1 MAHVMERIVLEILAV
16 LRAKGNIEPKELDRI
31 LNDANRRAHSSTR
44 RFAKKR
50 IFPYYLDV
58 KDNDP
63 ARWESWNVTPLLERQ
78 FMAAVRM
85 KPRRTASGVATI
97 TVITKPWLC
106 SSNCLYCPADV
117 RMPKSYLADEPA
129 CQRAERNWFDP
140 YLQMAS
146 RLRALVQMGH
156 VTDKV
161 EVIVLGGTW
170 CDYPADYQLWFAS
183 ELFRA
188 LNEAG
193 TPAAARSAERRRA
206 WYERH
211 GMANDADERAAQTAA
226 VQADVEAGRLT
237 YNQAVTQLYGKDA
250 AWQQASACQTVT
262 PAQLEAQQ
270 KANETA
276 AHRMVGLV
284 IETRPDTVTAS
295 RLMLIR
301 RLGCTK
307 VQMGVQSL
315 DKDVL
320 QANRRS
326 IAPEQIADA
335 FTLARLFGF
344 KIHAHFMANLP
355 GSSPAADKADY
366 RRFVTEEP
374 YQPDEIKLYPCALVA
389 GSQLVPRYEAGEWR
403 PYTEEELLDVLASDV
418 LATPPFI
425 RVSRMIRDFSAG
437 DIVAGNKKGNLRQA
451 VDRRVAETCA
461 ATGAR
466 VQEIRTREI
475 GTGSVE
481 RAALQLTCHSYR
493 TSATDERFLQW
504 TAPDGRIAGFLRL
517 SLPDPAFV
525 AAHADELPVAPG
537 EAMIREVHVY
547 GKVAGIGDAG
557 HAAQHTGLGRAL
569 VERACALA
577 SQAGYR
583 RMNVI
588 SSIGTREYYR
598 HLGFADNGLY
608 QQRPL

>member
-1 MAHVMERIVLEILAV
+1 MERVLLEILAV
-16 LRAKGNIEPKELDRI
+16 LRTKGSLEPRELDRI
-31 LNDANRRAHSSTR
+31 LNDANRRAKSSTR

-50 IFPYYLDV
+50 IFPYYLEV
-58 KDNDP
+58 KENDP
-63 ARWESWNVTPLLERQ
+63 DRWKSWNVTPRLEELL
-78 FMAAVRM
+78 MAAVRM

-97 TVITKPWLC
+97 TVITKPWRC

-140 YLQMAS
+140 YLQVAS

-161 EVIVLGGTW
+161 EIIVLGGTW
-170 CDYPADYQLWFAS
+170 CDYPAPYQIWFAS

-193 TPAAARSAERRRA
+193 TKEAADSAERRRA

-211 GMANDADERAAQTAA
+211 AMPNGGDALAKRAAKAQAA
-226 VQADVEAGRLT
+226 VESGQLT
-237 YNQAVTQLYGKDA
+237 YNQAVARLYGDDP
-250 AWQQASACQTVT
+250 AWQETAARQVATLSH
-262 PAQLEAQQ
+262 LEAQQ
-270 KANETA
+270 HANETA

-284 IETRPDTVTAS
+284 IETRPDTVSAQ

-315 DKDVL
+315 DESVL
-320 QANRRS
+320 QANHRGIS
-326 IAPEQIADA
+326 PGQIADA
-335 FTLARLFGF
+335 FALARLFGF
-344 KIHAHFMANLP
+344 KIHAHFMANLL
-355 GSSPAADKADY
+355 GSSPEADKADY
-366 RRFVTEEP
+366 LRFVTEET
-374 YQPDEIKLYPCALVA
+374 YQPDEIKLYPCALIA
-389 GSQLVPRYEAGEWR
+389 GSQLVERYEAGEWR
-403 PYTEEELLDVLASDV
+403 PYTEEELLDVLSADV

-437 DIVAGNKKGNLRQA
+437 DIAAGNKKGNLRQA
-451 VDRRVAETCA
+451 VDRRVERICT
-461 ATGAR
+461 ATGAQVR
-466 VQEIRTREI
+466 EIRTREI
-475 GTGSVE
+475 GTGPVMRDE
-481 RAALQLTCHSYR
+481 LRLTCHPYR
-493 TSATDERFLQW
+493 TTATSERFLEW

-525 AAHADELPVAPG
+525 SARADELPVEPG
-537 EAMIREVHVY
+537 DAMIREVHVY
-547 GKVAGIGDAG
+547 GKVAGLGDAG

-569 VERACALA
+569 VECACEMA
-577 SQAGYR
+577 SRAGYR
-583 RMNVI
+583 RINVI

-598 HLGFADNGLY
+598 RLGFSDNGLY